1 MALGTELGLY
11 SVWNGEPKTFVS
23 KGASEL
29 RFTSDSGEADGYT
42 ETPEVGRP
50 RKWVDPEEEAR
61 DPEGRRRDGSSASR
75 RKRKRAFL
83 AEGREDL
90 VIASAQVLRLCYWN
104 RGMT

>member
-42 ETPEVGRP
+42 ETLEVGRP
-50 RKWVDPEEEAR
+50 RGGG
-61 DPEGRRRDGSSASR
+61 EGPRGPAT
-75 RKRKRAFL
+75 
-83 AEGREDL
+83 GRE
-90 VIASAQVLRLCYWN
+90 QRQ
-104 RGMT
+104 